1 MRRPRIGGGG
11 AQILSHTD
19 EVGVEFPTAD
29 GSEGGAEGD
38 EPVVLAVVILGPHDA
53 HLGRRSVGVRL
64 LADKVAVEVA
74 ADGQRVAVVP
84 DGRQA
89 EAPDVGRA
97 ERRVALD
104 VGEVRRADAPRI
116 EVAEVGPLHVAGVLR
131 DEHEE
136 AHRIEGVRRGG
147 VLEEVGV
154 GASHALATG
163 RVCPLRAQSGG
174 EAEATKLEGDRGVA
188 GRDLLGVIVEETRV
202 GGCALA
208 PDRVAHAVAG
218 VLRTGGE
225 PHARPEDAHGGGVDG
240 QHTVARGR
248 EVAVRPARC
257 RMLVRLAAE
266 AAVGVVGHELEPRPD
281 RVRAVCHVHGR
292 RGCAIRLLAVVVT
305 RDRPQLAVL
314 TDPGLH
320 LRRLRF
326 SSARKLRL
334 GADGR
339 PRVGVEDR
347 PHAPRD
353 VASPAVRYR
362 LGRERAGC
370 VVHIETLGR

>member
-1 MRRPRIGGGG
+1 MRRPWVGGGI
-11 AQILSHTD
+11 AQILPHTD
-19 EVGVEFPTAD
+19 EVGVEFPPAH
-29 GSEGGAEGD
+29 GSEGRAQGD

-53 HLGRRSVGVRL
+53 DLGRRSVGVRL
-64 LADKVAVEVA
+64 LADKVVVEVT

-104 VGEVRRADAPRI
+104 VGEVRRTGAPRI
-116 EVAEVGPLHVAGVLR
+116 EVAEVGSLHVAGVLR

-174 EAEATKLEGDRGVA
+174 EAELAELEGERGVA
-188 GRDLLGVIVEETRV
+188 GRDLLGVIRQETWV
-202 GGCALA
+202 GRRAFT

-225 PHARPEDAHGGGVDG
+225 SHARPEDAQGGGVDG

-266 AAVGVVGHELEPRPD
+266 AAVGVVGHELEPRAD
-281 RVRAVCHVHGR
+281 RVRAVRHVHGCR
-292 RGCAIRLLAVVVT
+292 R
-305 RDRPQLAVL
+305 
-314 TDPGLH
+314 
-320 LRRLRF
+320 
-326 SSARKLRL
+326 
-334 GADGR
+334 
-339 PRVGVEDR
+339 
-347 PHAPRD
+347 
-353 VASPAVRYR
+353 
-362 LGRERAGC
+362 
-370 VVHIETLGR
+370 